1 MRLNDFVESL
11 RQTIE
16 SAGID
21 GGVFST
27 GTGGHYR
34 EDDDEDDDETAPEL
48 DGVNTFEDEG
58 LLTRNKGLVVHM
70 SNGDEFQITIVKSK

>member
-1 MRLNDFVESL
+1 MRLTDFVESL

-21 GGVFST
+21 GGVTSSGNFP
-27 GTGGHYR
+27 H
-34 EDDDEDDDETAPEL
+34 DDDEDEDETDDEINM

-58 LLTRNKGLVVHM
+58 LMTRNKGLVVHM
-70 SNGDEFQITIVKSK
+70 SNGDEFQITIVKSR

>member
-1 MRLNDFVESL
+1 MRLSDFVESL

-21 GGVFST
+21 GGVFESRST
-27 GTGGHYR
+27 RYDSDN
-34 EDDDEDDDETAPEL
+34 EDDDIDTPEF

-58 LLTRNKGLVVHM
+58 LLTRNKGLVVHL
-70 SNGDEFQITIVKSK
+70 SNGDEFQITVMKSR